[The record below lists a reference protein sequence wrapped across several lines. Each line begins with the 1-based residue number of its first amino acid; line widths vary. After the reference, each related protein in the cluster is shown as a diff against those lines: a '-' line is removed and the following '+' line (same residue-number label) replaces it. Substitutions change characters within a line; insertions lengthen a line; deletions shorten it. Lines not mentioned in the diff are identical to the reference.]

1 MMSVRES
8 PRKNPTSSVT
18 LRSGATPQ
26 KSQGTPTN
34 PKNTYSFAGADSSPE
49 ILSDYRN
56 CSPEQLK
63 LSMIDGNSR
72 SPTSVHGKTPIR
84 EPVVVLRRQESP
96 DVNAASRVLLTSPAK
111 SPMKYPHGKL
121 PTSPVATRAGV
132 IKSAEQITSPAKRGR
147 PSKIAYIDA
156 DVSADNKSAEQIP
169 SPVKR
174 GRPRKTHGPDENG
187 LGACEM
193 RSELNLCRNASSER
207 PLESSATLT
216 AEDIGVSGHR
226 RGRRPPIV
234 IVLEDFECFS
244 SQLLQDLITIC
255 G

>member
-1 MMSVRES
+1 
-8 PRKNPTSSVT
+8 
-18 LRSGATPQ
+18 
-26 KSQGTPTN
+26 
-34 PKNTYSFAGADSSPE
+34 
-49 ILSDYRN
+49 
-56 CSPEQLK
+56 
-63 LSMIDGNSR
+63 
-72 SPTSVHGKTPIR
+72 
-84 EPVVVLRRQESP
+84 
-96 DVNAASRVLLTSPAK
+96 
-111 SPMKYPHGKL
+111 
-121 PTSPVATRAGV
+121 
-132 IKSAEQITSPAKRGR
+132 
-147 PSKIAYIDA
+147 
-156 DVSADNKSAEQIP
+156 
-169 SPVKR
+169 VKR

-193 RSELNLCRNASSER
+193 QMRSELNLCWNASSER